1 MLELTRRPHI
11 RKRRA
16 VKRVKKSDSLPW
28 RKLFKEYKDSEIS
41 GITLRG
47 ARVKE
52 NVTQKELSNRA
63 GIPQGH
69 ISAMENGKRQIGKK
83 IAQKLGKALDV
94 NYKVFL

>member
-1 MLELTRRPHI
+1 MLELTRKPRI
-11 RKRRA
+11 RKRA
-16 VKRVKKSDSLPW
+16 VKRIKKADSLPW
-28 RKLFKEYKDSEIS
+28 RKLFKEYKDSEIP
-41 GITLRG
+41 GVTLRG

-52 NVTQKELSNRA
+52 DITQKELSKKA

-83 IAQKLGKALDV
+83 IAQKLGKALGV